1 MWDLLTHPSNL
12 IFSVCICLLFF
23 FALLEVF
30 LLLAGGGSQ
39 GILDQFLPDDLI
51 PHKDVEV
58 NIDGSSGLLVQFLDW
73 LYIGRVPL
81 LIWLII
87 FLTLYGLSGLILQS
101 VLFQWIGQYITAW
114 IMAPACLFLSMPLV
128 RYSAMLI
135 ARILPQDETT
145 AIYSD
150 ELIGRTATIILGVAT
165 LNSPAEAKVQD
176 QHGLTHYILVEPE
189 QDESFQQGQSVIL
202 TGRTKIGFYAMHL
215 N

>member
-1 MWDLLTHPSNL
+1 
-12 IFSVCICLLFF
+12 
-23 FALLEVF
+23 
-30 LLLAGGGSQ
+30 
-39 GILDQFLPDDLI
+39 
-51 PHKDVEV
+51 
-58 NIDGSSGLLVQFLDW
+58 
-73 LYIGRVPL
+73 
-81 LIWLII
+81 
-87 FLTLYGLSGLILQS
+87 
-101 VLFQWIGQYITAW
+101 
-114 IMAPACLFLSMPLV
+114 MAPACLFLSMPLV

-165 LNSPAEAKVQD
+165 PNSPAEAKVQD

>member
-23 FALLEVF
+23 FALLEVL

-101 VLFQWIGQYITAW
+101 VLFQWTGQYISAW

-128 RYSAMLI
+128 RYSTMLI

-150 ELIGRTATIILGVAT
+150 ELIGRTAIIILGVASP
-165 LNSPAEAKVQD
+165 NSPAEAKVQD

>member
-1 MWDLLTHPSNL
+1 M
-12 IFSVCICLLFF
+12 
-23 FALLEVF
+23 
-30 LLLAGGGSQ
+30 
-39 GILDQFLPDDLI
+39 
-51 PHKDVEV
+51 

-114 IMAPACLFLSMPLV
+114 IMAPAGLFLSMPLV

-165 LNSPAEAKVQD
+165 PNSPAEAKVQD

-189 QDESFQQGQSVIL
+189 QNESFQQGQSVIL

>member
-12 IFSVCICLLFF
+12 IFSVCIYLLFF

-101 VLFQWIGQYITAW
+101 VLFQWTGQYITAW

-165 LNSPAEAKVQD
+165 PNSPAEAKVQD

>member
-23 FALLEVF
+23 CALLEVF

-101 VLFQWIGQYITAW
+101 VLFQWTGQYITAW

>member
-23 FALLEVF
+23 FTLLEVF

-101 VLFQWIGQYITAW
+101 VLFQWTGQYITAW
-114 IMAPACLFLSMPLV
+114 IMVPACLFLSMPLV

-165 LNSPAEAKVQD
+165 PNSPAEAKVQD

>member
-23 FALLEVF
+23 FALLEVL

-51 PHKDVEV
+51 SHKDVEV
-58 NIDGSSGLLVQFLDW
+58 NIDGSSGLLIQFLDW

-101 VLFQWIGQYITAW
+101 VLFQWTGQYISAW

-135 ARILPQDETT
+135 TRILPQDETT

-150 ELIGRTATIILGVAT
+150 ELIGRTAIIILGVASP
-165 LNSPAEAKVQD
+165 NSPAEAKVQD